1 MKNKII
7 YYDKD
12 KESYKELIKE
22 TGIEY
27 IPVSN
32 KEKYKLLITDL
43 LKEDDE

>member
-22 TGIEY
+22 TEIY
-27 IPVSN
+27 SIPVSN

-43 LKEDDE
+43 LKKDDE